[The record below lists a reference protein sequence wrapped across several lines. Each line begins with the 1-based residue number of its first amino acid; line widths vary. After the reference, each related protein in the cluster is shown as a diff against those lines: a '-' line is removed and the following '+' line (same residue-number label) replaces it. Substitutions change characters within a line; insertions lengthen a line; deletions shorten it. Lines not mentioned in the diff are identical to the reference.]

1 MSTMKIVVWDVNH
14 GNSIWIQT
22 PNERDVLID
31 CGSNDTTDF
40 SPARYLKSKGRS
52 LDYLIVSHP
61 HTDHIRDIENII
73 ENIIDY
79 NKPPMLDRPKVDLER
94 ILEANPEGDEEI
106 IRSYYDFQ
114 EQYGF
119 ETSDENNPEYK
130 SWGAGVS
137 FHNFNPN
144 EDDSNLNNLGIATF
158 VNFGGFTLL
167 CPGDIGERGWKRLLA
182 QDNFVSW
189 LRETNF
195 LIASHHGR
203 REGFYNEIFEYF
215 TPKLTIVSDGRFRE
229 TSASDVYSKITD
241 GWNVNKRDTKEEIK
255 RYVVTT
261 RNDGP
266 ISIDVEVSDKTY
278 VGVAID

>member
-1 MSTMKIVVWDVNH
+1 MPIMNIVVWDVNH

-22 PNERDVLID
+22 PNNKYVLID
-31 CGSNDTTDF
+31 CGSNDTTNF
-40 SPARYLKSKGRS
+40 SPARYLKSEGRS
-52 LDYLIVSHP
+52 IDYLIVSHP
-61 HTDHIRDIENII
+61 HTDHIQDIENII
-73 ENIIDY
+73 NH
-79 NKPPMLDRPKVDLER
+79 NKPPMLDRPKLDLER
-94 ILEANPEGDEEI
+94 ILEANPEGDEGI
-106 IRSYYDFQ
+106 IRNYFDFQ

-167 CPGDIGERGWKRLLA
+167 CPGDIEENGWKRLLA
-182 QDNFVSW
+182 QSNFVNW
-189 LRETNF
+189 LKKTNF

-203 REGFYNEIFEYF
+203 NTGLYSKIFEYF

-229 TSASDVYSKITD
+229 TSATDAYSKITE
-241 GWNVNKRDTKEEIK
+241 GWDVNKRDTKDKIK
-255 RYVVTT
+255 RYVLTT

-266 ISIDVEVSDKTY
+266 IGINVNVSDNTY
-278 VGVAID
+278 VDIAID